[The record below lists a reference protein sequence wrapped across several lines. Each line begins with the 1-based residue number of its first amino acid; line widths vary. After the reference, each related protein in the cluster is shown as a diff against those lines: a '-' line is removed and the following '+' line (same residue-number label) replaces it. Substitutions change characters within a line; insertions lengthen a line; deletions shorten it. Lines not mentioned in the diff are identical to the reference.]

1 MEVAEPDKKQNWHK
15 SKLINRGI
23 TKKKKKRIKLE
34 RKKERKKERKGKK
47 KLRKTASRGK
57 FSKSNFNF
65 DLFFLLGG
73 ADRCGYFRLCK

>member
-23 TKKKKKRIKLE
+23 TKIKLE
-34 RKKERKKERKGKK
+34 RKKERKKERGKK